1 MLVRVG
7 VKACPLDGSVCVHM
21 ADSGHCTA
29 DSNTL
34 ENSYTPMKK
43 RRKKVKK
50 NLSFQ
55 KKKTYRNVAMRK
67 NSSVNFKVTL
77 NSSK

>member
-1 MLVRVG
+1 
-7 VKACPLDGSVCVHM
+7 M
-21 ADSGHCTA
+21 ADSRHCTA

-55 KKKTYRNVAMRK
+55 KKELTEM
-67 NSSVNFKVTL
+67 SL
-77 NSSK
+77 

>member
-1 MLVRVG
+1 MDGGGGRE
-7 VKACPLDGSVCVHM
+7 VKEGEDICVHM
-21 ADSGHCTA
+21 ADSRHCTA

-55 KKKTYRNVAMRK
+55 KKELTEM
-67 NSSVNFKVTL
+67 SL
-77 NSSK
+77 

>member
-55 KKKTYRNVAMRK
+55 KKKNLQKCRYEEELI
-67 NSSVNFKVTL
+67 SEF
-77 NSSK
+77 

>member
-1 MLVRVG
+1 VRVG

-55 KKKTYRNVAMRK
+55 KKELTEMSLWGRTHQWILK
-67 NSSVNFKVTL
+67 
-77 NSSK
+77 